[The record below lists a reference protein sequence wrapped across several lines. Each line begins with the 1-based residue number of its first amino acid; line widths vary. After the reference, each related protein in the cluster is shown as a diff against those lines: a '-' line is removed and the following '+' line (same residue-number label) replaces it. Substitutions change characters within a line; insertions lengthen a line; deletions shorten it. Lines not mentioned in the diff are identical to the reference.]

1 MNFTMNNRFA
11 ELSESDAMNT
21 SGGEV
26 IIAVVGALIAAGTAI
41 GVASAKSRKNRS

>member
-26 IIAVVGALIAAGTAI
+26 IIAVVCALIAAGTAI
-41 GVASAKSRKNRS
+41 GVASGVSRKNR